1 MRMLVL
7 FLHSR
12 CISLAQLE
20 LDCRLQ
26 DKLRRRPL
34 FLIAHLPLRSL
45 PSTFDRSASFVVV
58 PSEVI
63 PATAPQPLLHRGGSL
78 GRVSSSL
85 GGPGSGWAWMR
96 PGHGPGRS
104 FPHPAIAPL
113 RLRQFPLTCR
123 HSRSPVRSSL
133 HAISDCP
140 GRDCGPCKR
149 RKLAAAGESRD
160 QLRPGPLRG
169 TPKPGYGAVTDARR
183 RFE

>member
-58 PSEVI
+58 SSEVI
-63 PATAPQPLLHRGGSL
+63 PAIAPQPSLHRGGSV
-78 GRVSSSL
+78 GRGL
-85 GGPGSGWAWMR
+85 GGPGSSWAWMR
-96 PGHGPGRS
+96 RAKPDRGPSRS

-113 RLRQFPLTCR
+113 RLRQSPLTCR
-123 HSRSPVRSSL
+123 RSRSPIRSTL

-140 GRDCGPCKR
+140 GRHCGPCKR
-149 RKLAAAGESRD
+149 PGESRD
-160 QLRPGPLRG
+160 
-169 TPKPGYGAVTDARR
+169 
-183 RFE
+183 